1 MNEIYITI
9 EYDAT
14 DMDIIEES
22 LKKTVIEFFNDVP
35 EHPCFSVRSKT
46 FSGKYKYKLEFYSR
60 INNIK
65 GGDLGDLLKL
75 NLLKYIKGN
84 KKSTIELYHIKVRII
99 DNNKGKVYKFKKEI
113 F

>member
-14 DMDIIEES
+14 DIDIIEES
-22 LKKTVIEFFNDVP
+22 LKKTLVRFFNEIP
-35 EHPCFSVRSKT
+35 EHPCYSVRCKT
-46 FSGKYKYKLEFYSR
+46 FSGKYKYKLEFYSQ

-65 GGDLGDLLKL
+65 GGDLGDLLKV

-84 KKSTIELYHIKVRII
+84 KKSTVKLYHIKVRII
-99 DNNKGKVYKFKKEI
+99 DKAKGKVYKFKKEL